1 MGSSKKQKRDKERE
15 ERKAEEGDFPKLKAM
30 ADGSVKQKHKKTEEA
45 TVIHTIIEV
54 QTSTTPIMS
63 PLAPQPCRHVNAAKP
78 RKRCAYEKGSR
89 R

>member
-30 ADGSVKQKHKKTEEA
+30 ADGSVKQKHKKTEET

-54 QTSTTPIMS
+54 QTPTTPIMS
-63 PLAPQPCRHVNAAKP
+63 PLAPPPDMLTLPNPGGRT
-78 RKRCAYEKGSR
+78 CAYEKSSS
-89 R
+89 